1 MGGDLA
7 PLIAP
12 EERLAPLIAVV
23 GSDGSGKS
31 TLSADLLAHVQKT
44 RAAESGYLGLGSGE
58 QGRRIGRWPIVGPP
72 LHRFLDGIADKLRE
86 PDEPIPGRLAA
97 RYALNKSKKRRAK
110 FEQLL
115 ERRRA
120 GVTIVTDRYPQIEVP
135 GLHDGPILAGR
146 ATRTRLAAMQAEE
159 RALYA
164 EMAAYVPTLV
174 IRLHVDV
181 DTVMA
186 RKPDHD
192 RALITRKVET
202 VPLLAFHGAPIVD
215 IDATIP
221 YEEELALAIA
231 AVDRAL
237 AATS

>member
-1 MGGDLA
+1 MGGD
-7 PLIAP
+7 
-12 EERLAPLIAVV
+12 LAPLIAVV

-31 TLSADLLAHVQKT
+31 TLSADLLAHVQQT
-44 RAAESGYLGLGSGE
+44 RQAESGYLGLGSGE
-58 QGRRIGRWPIVGPP
+58 QGRRIGRWPIIGPP
-72 LHRFLDGIADKLRE
+72 LHRFLDGIADRLRE
-86 PDEPIPGRLAA
+86 PDEPIPGRIAA

-110 FEQLL
+110 FEGLL
-115 ERRRA
+115 DRRRA
-120 GVTIVTDRYPQIEVP
+120 GITIVTDRYPQIEVP

-146 ATRTRLAAMQAEE
+146 ATNAALAAMQAEE

-164 EMAAYVPTLV
+164 AMAAYIPTLV

-202 VPLLAFHGAPIVD
+202 VPLLAFGGAPIVD

-221 YEEELALAIA
+221 YDEELALATA
-231 AVDRAL
+231 AVDQAL
-237 AATS
+237 AAA

>member
-1 MGGDLA
+1 MGSD
-7 PLIAP
+7 
-12 EERLAPLIAVV
+12 LAPLIAVV

-31 TLSADLLAHVQKT
+31 TLSADLLVHIQQT

-58 QGRRIGRWPIVGPP
+58 QGRRIGRWPVIGPP

-86 PDEPIPGRLAA
+86 PNEPIPGTLAA

-110 FEQLL
+110 FDALL
-115 ERRRA
+115 AQRRA
-120 GVTIVTDRYPQIEVP
+120 GKVIVTDRYPQLEVP

-146 ATRTRLAAMQAEE
+146 ATSKRLAAMQGEE

-164 EMAAYVPTLV
+164 EMAAYRPTLV

-181 DTVMA
+181 DTVML

-202 VPLLAFHGAPIVD
+202 VPQLAFNGAPIVD

-221 YEEELALAIA
+221 YAEELALATA
-231 AVDRAL
+231 AVDKAL
-237 AATS
+237 AKA

>member
-1 MGGDLA
+1 MGSD
-7 PLIAP
+7 
-12 EERLAPLIAVV
+12 LAPLIAVV

-31 TLSADLLAHVQKT
+31 TLSADLLAHIQKT

-58 QGRRIGRWPIVGPP
+58 QGRRIGRWPVIGPP
-72 LHRFLDGIADKLRE
+72 LHRFLDGIADRLRE
-86 PDEPIPGRLAA
+86 PGEPIPGALAA

-110 FEQLL
+110 FDALL
-115 ERRRA
+115 GQRRA
-120 GVTIVTDRYPQIEVP
+120 GKVIVTDRYPQLEVP

-146 ATRTRLAAMQAEE
+146 ATTPRLAAMQAEE

-164 EMAAYVPTLV
+164 EMAAYKPTLV

-181 DTVMA
+181 DTVML

-202 VPLLAFHGAPIVD
+202 VPSLAFNGAPIVD

-221 YEEELALAIA
+221 YEEELALATA

-237 AATS
+237 AGA

>member
-1 MGGDLA
+1 MGSD
-7 PLIAP
+7 
-12 EERLAPLIAVV
+12 LAPLIAVV

-31 TLSADLLAHVQKT
+31 TLSADLLAHIQQT

-58 QGRRIGRWPIVGPP
+58 QGRRIGRWPIIGPP
-72 LHRFLDGIADKLRE
+72 LHRFLDSIADRLRE
-86 PDEPIPGRLAA
+86 PGEPIPGVLAA

-110 FEQLL
+110 FDALL
-115 ERRRA
+115 EQRRA
-120 GVTIVTDRYPQIEVP
+120 GKVIVTDRYPQIEVP

-146 ATRTRLAAMQAEE
+146 ATSARLAAMQAEE

-164 EMAAYVPTLV
+164 EMAAYRPTLV

-202 VPLLAFHGAPIVD
+202 VPSLAFNGAPIVD

-221 YEEELALAIA
+221 YDQELELAKA

-237 AATS
+237 AGFKAHP

>member
-1 MGGDLA
+1 MGGD
-7 PLIAP
+7 
-12 EERLAPLIAVV
+12 LAPLIAVV

-31 TLSADLLAHVQKT
+31 TLSADVLAHIQQT

-58 QGRRIGRWPIVGPP
+58 QGRRIGRWPIIGPA
-72 LHRFLDGIADKLRE
+72 LHRFLDRIADRLRE
-86 PDEPIPGRLAA
+86 PAEPIPGYLAA
-97 RYALNKSKKRRAK
+97 RYALNKSRKRRAK
-110 FEQLL
+110 FDALL
-115 ERRRA
+115 AQRRA
-120 GVTIVTDRYPQIEVP
+120 GKVIVTDRYPQIEVP
-135 GLHDGPILAGR
+135 GLHDGPILAGV
-146 ATRTRLAAMQAEE
+146 ATSPRLATIQAAE

-164 EMAAYVPTLV
+164 EMAAFRPTLV

-192 RALITRKVET
+192 RALITRKVAT
-202 VPLLAFHGAPIVD
+202 VPLLVFNGAPIVD

-221 YEEELALAIA
+221 YAEELALAKA

-237 AATS
+237 ASA

>member
-1 MGGDLA
+1 MGEQKA
-7 PLIAP
+7 PP
-12 EERLAPLIAVV
+12 GERGGRLAPLIAVV

-31 TLSADLLAHVQKT
+31 TLSADLLAHVRQT
-44 RAAESGYLGLGSGE
+44 RKAESGYLGLGSGE
-58 QGRRIGRWPIVGPP
+58 QGRRIGRWPIIGPP

-86 PDEPIPGRLAA
+86 PDEPIPGTLAA

-110 FEQLL
+110 FESLL
-115 ERRRA
+115 DARRA
-120 GVTIVTDRYPQIEVP
+120 GITIVTDRYPQIEVP

-146 ATRTRLAAMQAEE
+146 AANARLAAMQAEE

-202 VPLLAFHGAPIVD
+202 VPQLAFNGAPIID

-221 YEEELALAIA
+221 YAEELALAVA

-237 AATS
+237 AEA

>member
-1 MGGDLA
+1 MGSD
-7 PLIAP
+7 
-12 EERLAPLIAVV
+12 LAPLIAVV

-31 TLSADLLAHVQKT
+31 TLSADLLVHIQRT

-58 QGRRIGRWPIVGPP
+58 QGRRIGRWPIIGPP
-72 LHRFLDGIADKLRE
+72 LHRFLDGIADRLRE
-86 PDEPIPGRLAA
+86 PGEPIPGLIAA

-110 FEQLL
+110 FDALIEQ
-115 ERRRA
+115 RRA
-120 GVTIVTDRYPQIEVP
+120 GKVIVTDRYPQLEVP

-146 ATRTRLAAMQAEE
+146 ATSARLAAMQAEE

-164 EMAAYVPTLV
+164 EMAAYRPTLV

-202 VPLLAFHGAPIVD
+202 VPLLAFNGAPIVD

-221 YEEELALAIA
+221 YEEELALATA

-237 AATS
+237 AEA

>member
-1 MGGDLA
+1 MGSD
-7 PLIAP
+7 
-12 EERLAPLIAVV
+12 LAPLIAVV

-31 TLSADLLAHVQKT
+31 TLSADLLAHIQKT

-58 QGRRIGRWPIVGPP
+58 QGRRIGRWPIIGPP
-72 LHRFLDGIADKLRE
+72 LHRFLDGIADRLRE
-86 PDEPIPGRLAA
+86 PGEPIPGYLAA

-110 FEQLL
+110 FDALL
-115 ERRRA
+115 DQRRA
-120 GVTIVTDRYPQIEVP
+120 GKVIVTDRYPQLEVP

-146 ATRTRLAAMQAEE
+146 ATTPRLATMQAEE

-164 EMAAYVPTLV
+164 EMAAYKPTLV
-174 IRLHVDV
+174 VRLHVDV
-181 DTVMA
+181 DTVML

-202 VPLLAFHGAPIVD
+202 VPLLTFNGAPIVD

-221 YEEELALAIA
+221 YTEELAIAIA
-231 AVDRAL
+231 AVDKAL
-237 AATS
+237 AEA

>member
-1 MGGDLA
+1 MGEQLA

-31 TLSADLLAHVQKT
+31 TLSADLLAHIRRT
-44 RAAESGYLGLGSGE
+44 RRAEAGYLGLGSGE

-72 LHRFLDGIADKLRE
+72 LHRFLDGIADRLRE
-86 PDEPIPGRLAA
+86 PGEPIPGMLAA

-110 FEQLL
+110 FETLVEQ
-115 ERRRA
+115 RRA
-120 GVTIVTDRYPQIEVP
+120 GITVVTDRYPQLEVP

-146 ATRTRLAAMQAEE
+146 ATSPRLAAMQAEE

-164 EMAAYVPTLV
+164 DMAAFVPTLV

-192 RALITRKVET
+192 RALIARKVGT
-202 VPLLAFHGAPIVD
+202 VPLLAFNGAPIVD

-221 YEEELALAIA
+221 YEDELALATA
-231 AVDRAL
+231 AVDAAL
-237 AATS
+237 AEA

>member
-1 MGGDLA
+1 MGERKA
-7 PLIAP
+7 PPGERA
-12 EERLAPLIAVV
+12 ERLAPLIAVV

-86 PDEPIPGRLAA
+86 PGEPIPGRLAA

-146 ATRTRLAAMQAEE
+146 ATGTRLAAMQAEE

-164 EMAAYVPTLV
+164 DMAAYVPTLV

-202 VPLLAFHGAPIVD
+202 VPLLAMGGAPIVD

-221 YEEELALAIA
+221 YDEELALAIA
-231 AVDRAL
+231 AVDAAL
-237 AATS
+237 ARA

>member
-1 MGGDLA
+1 MG
-7 PLIAP
+7 
-12 EERLAPLIAVV
+12 ERLAPLIAVV

-31 TLSADLLAHVQKT
+31 TLSADLLAHVQRT
-44 RAAESGYLGLGSGE
+44 RTAESGYLGLGSGE

-72 LHRFLDGIADKLRE
+72 LHRFLDGIADRLRE
-86 PDEPIPGRLAA
+86 PDAPVPGLIAA
-97 RYALNKSKKRRAK
+97 RYALDKSKKRRAR

-146 ATRTRLAAMQAEE
+146 ASNARLAAIQAEE
-159 RALYA
+159 RALYT
-164 EMAAYVPTLV
+164 EMAAHVPTLV

-202 VPLLAFHGAPIVD
+202 VPMLAFNGAPIVD

-221 YEEELALAIA
+221 YDEELAIATA
-231 AVDRAL
+231 AVDQVL
-237 AATS
+237 AEA

>member
-1 MGGDLA
+1 MGSD
-7 PLIAP
+7 
-12 EERLAPLIAVV
+12 LAPLIAVV

-31 TLSADLLAHVQKT
+31 TLSADLLAHIQKT

-58 QGRRIGRWPIVGPP
+58 QGRRIGRWPIIGPP
-72 LHRFLDGIADKLRE
+72 LHRFLDGIADRLRE
-86 PDEPIPGRLAA
+86 PGEPIPGYLAA

-110 FEQLL
+110 FDALL
-115 ERRRA
+115 DQRRA
-120 GVTIVTDRYPQIEVP
+120 GKVIVTDRYPQLEVP

-146 ATRTRLAAMQAEE
+146 ATTPRLAAMQAEE

-164 EMAAYVPTLV
+164 EMAVYKPTLV
-174 IRLHVDV
+174 VRLHVDV
-181 DTVMA
+181 DTVML

-202 VPLLAFHGAPIVD
+202 VPLLTFNGAPIVD

-221 YEEELALAIA
+221 YTEELAIAIA
-231 AVDRAL
+231 AVDKAL
-237 AATS
+237 AEA

>member
-1 MGGDLA
+1 MGSD
-7 PLIAP
+7 
-12 EERLAPLIAVV
+12 LAPLIAVV

-31 TLSADLLAHVQKT
+31 TLSADLLAHIQRT
-44 RAAESGYLGLGSGE
+44 RSAESGYLGLGSGE
-58 QGRRIGRWPIVGPP
+58 QGRRIGRWPIIGPP
-72 LHRFLDGIADKLRE
+72 LHRFLDGIADRLRE
-86 PDEPIPGRLAA
+86 PDEPTPGYLAA

-110 FEQLL
+110 FDALIEQ
-115 ERRRA
+115 RRA
-120 GVTIVTDRYPQIEVP
+120 GKVIVTDRYPQIEVP

-146 ATRTRLAAMQAEE
+146 ATSARLAAMQAEE

-164 EMAAYVPTLV
+164 EMAAYRPTLV

-202 VPLLAFHGAPIVD
+202 VPLLAFNGAPIVD

-221 YEEELALAIA
+221 YEEELALATA

-237 AATS
+237 AGA

>member
-1 MGGDLA
+1 MGGD
-7 PLIAP
+7 
-12 EERLAPLIAVV
+12 LAPLIAVV

-31 TLSADLLAHVQKT
+31 TLSADLLAHIQQT
-44 RAAESGYLGLGSGE
+44 RSAESGYLGLGSGE
-58 QGRRIGRWPIVGPP
+58 QGRRIGRWPIIGPP
-72 LHRFLDGIADKLRE
+72 LHRFLDGIADRLRE
-86 PDEPIPGRLAA
+86 PGEPIPGVIAA

-110 FEQLL
+110 FDQLIEQ
-115 ERRRA
+115 RRA
-120 GVTIVTDRYPQIEVP
+120 GKVIVTDRYPQIEVP

-146 ATRTRLAAMQAEE
+146 ATSARLAAMQAEE

-164 EMAAYVPTLV
+164 EMAAYRPTLV

-202 VPLLAFHGAPIVD
+202 VPSLAFNGAPIVD

-221 YEEELALAIA
+221 YDQELELAKA

-237 AATS
+237 AGFKAHP

>member
-1 MGGDLA
+1 MGSD
-7 PLIAP
+7 
-12 EERLAPLIAVV
+12 LAPLIAVV

-31 TLSADLLAHVQKT
+31 TLSADLLAHIQKT

-58 QGRRIGRWPIVGPP
+58 QGRRIGRWPIIGPP
-72 LHRFLDGIADKLRE
+72 LHRFLDGIADRLRE
-86 PDEPIPGRLAA
+86 PGEPIPGYLAA

-110 FEQLL
+110 FDALL
-115 ERRRA
+115 DQRRA
-120 GVTIVTDRYPQIEVP
+120 GKVIVTDRYPQLEVP

-146 ATRTRLAAMQAEE
+146 ATTPRLATMQAEE

-164 EMAAYVPTLV
+164 EMAAYKPTLV
-174 IRLHVDV
+174 VRLHVDV
-181 DTVMA
+181 DTVML

-202 VPLLAFHGAPIVD
+202 VPLLTFNGAPIVD

-221 YEEELALAIA
+221 YDEELAIAIA
-231 AVDRAL
+231 AVDKAL
-237 AATS
+237 AEA

>member
-1 MGGDLA
+1 MGSDLA

-31 TLSADLLAHVQKT
+31 TLSADLLAHIQHT

-58 QGRRIGRWPIVGPP
+58 QGRRIGRWPIIGPP
-72 LHRFLDGIADKLRE
+72 LHRFLDGIADRLRE
-86 PDEPIPGRLAA
+86 PGAPIPGYLAA

-110 FEQLL
+110 FDALL
-115 ERRRA
+115 EQRRA
-120 GVTIVTDRYPQIEVP
+120 GKVIVTDRYPQLEVP
-135 GLHDGPILAGR
+135 GLHDGPILAGI
-146 ATRTRLAAMQAEE
+146 ATSTSLAAMQAEE

-164 EMAAYVPTLV
+164 EMAAYQPTLV

-202 VPLLAFHGAPIVD
+202 VPLLTFNGAPIVD

-221 YEEELALAIA
+221 YDEELALATA
-231 AVDRAL
+231 AVDKAL
-237 AATS
+237 AGA

>member
-1 MGGDLA
+1 MGGD
-7 PLIAP
+7 
-12 EERLAPLIAVV
+12 LAPLIAVV

-31 TLSADLLAHVQKT
+31 TLSADLLAHVRRT
-44 RAAESGYLGLGSGE
+44 RIAESGYLGLGSGE
-58 QGRRIGRWPIVGPP
+58 QGRRIGRWPVIGPP

-86 PDEPIPGRLAA
+86 PGAPIPGMLAA
-97 RYALNKSKKRRAK
+97 RYALNKSQKRRAK
-110 FEQLL
+110 FAGLVD
-115 ERRRA
+115 RRRA
-120 GVTIVTDRYPQIEVP
+120 GITIVTDRYPQLEVP

-146 ATRTRLAAMQAEE
+146 APNARLAAMQAEE

-202 VPLLAFHGAPIVD
+202 VPMLTFNGAPIVD
-215 IDATIP
+215 IDATLP
-221 YEEELALAIA
+221 YEEELAIATA
-231 AVDRAL
+231 AVDQAL
-237 AATS
+237 AAA